1 MKKVVTSGV
10 SVLMCLFGAG
20 LGTAQDK
27 QQPTPTGAVIRTS
40 TQEVVL
46 DLVVRDSKGKFV
58 KNLQQSDVTI
68 LEDGA
73 KQDIRSFR
81 LVQGRDVLIQEKAQ
95 AGSTAT
101 VAKASGNP
109 LHAVNLVCIVFHNLD
124 AYTKK
129 YAVEAAQ
136 EFIKNDMTEDTWVA
150 IFALDTNFTVLHQFT
165 RDKNALLQAA
175 NNAFT
180 GTTVDFVRVADAVLA
195 SAPNMMTIETVVNG
209 NPAAGGT
216 VTSTMK
222 ISGGEVNTR
231 AIGDASITSSPGANA
246 QRGALV
252 GQRQAFGAIE
262 GQREADSV
270 LLMIGQLN
278 TLPGRK
284 SVLFMSPGMPTTGD
298 TDMFKMIVDKATKS
312 NVTIYALDVNGLA
325 QNSNTLAANGAVSY
339 AAGLSAT
346 QSGTATGAAMR
357 EKMRQSDYIGAAV
370 RTSDTQASMRG
381 FAEGTGGFL
390 IGNTNDLKKPFHK
403 IAEEVETHYEAIYH
417 PSSDKYD
424 GHLRTIEVK
433 LDRPELSVS
442 SRTGYFAMPYLGA
455 KDDITTSDML
465 GLAALNVKTAPHA
478 FEYHAAAFEFRP
490 EANSSVD
497 AAVIELPTKDLTFTL
512 EPGTNRYRMHVSVLG
527 LIKDSNGQ
535 VVEKFNQD
543 SPYQIADDKLQAV
556 KNTTLSFSH
565 PLNLPAGRY
574 TMDTAVVDHETNRA
588 SIKRVS
594 FGSQERKGVGLSSVM
609 LVKRVEP
616 AKEKADASD
625 PFEFQAAPNQAQR
638 IIPELSTN
646 FVADAKPSLYFVV
659 YPDPAITE
667 KPKVQVSFL
676 VGGKL
681 VAKQESELPA
691 PDSSGA
697 IPMVIQAAT
706 RPGDC
711 ELRIT
716 AMQGNTA
723 TLRSISYTIAA
734 AATTTPTAGK

>member
-1 MKKVVTSGV
+1 
-10 SVLMCLFGAG
+10 MCLFAPG
-20 LGTAQDK
+20 LGTAQEK
-27 QQPTPTGAVIRTS
+27 QQPIPTGAVIRTS

-46 DLVVRDSKGKFV
+46 DLVVRDSKGRFV
-58 KNLQQSDVTI
+58 KNLQQSDVEI
-68 LEDGA
+68 LEDGV

-81 LVQGRDVLIQEKAQ
+81 LVQGRDVLIQDKAQ
-95 AGSTAT
+95 GSTAT

-124 AYTKK
+124 PYTKK

-175 NNAFT
+175 NNAFS

-231 AIGDASITSSPGANA
+231 AIGDAAITSSPGANA

-312 NVTIYALDVNGLA
+312 NVTVYALDVNGLA

-339 AAGLSAT
+339 AAGLSAS

-370 RTSDTQASMRG
+370 RTSDTQAAMRG

-390 IGNTNDLKKPFHK
+390 IGNTNDLRKPFQK
-403 IAEEVETHYEAIYH
+403 VAEEVETHYEAIYH

-424 GHLRTIEVK
+424 GRLRTIEVK

-455 KDDITTSDML
+455 KDDVTTSDML
-465 GLAALNVKTAPHA
+465 GLAALNVKTPPHA
-478 FEYHAAAFEFRP
+478 FEFKAAAFEFRP

-497 AAVIELPTKDLTFTL
+497 AAVIELPTKDLTFTP

-535 VVEKFNQD
+535 VVDKFNQD
-543 SPYQIADDKLQAV
+543 SPYQISDDNLQAV
-556 KNTTLSFSH
+556 RSTSLNFSH

-638 IIPELSTN
+638 IVPELATT
-646 FVADAKPSLYFVV
+646 FAADTKPSLFFVV
-659 YPDPAITE
+659 YPDPAIAE

-691 PDSSGA
+691 PDSTGA

-723 TLRSISYTIAA
+723 TQRSISYTISAA
-734 AATTTPTAGK
+734 APTPTAVK